1 MKYAG
6 MIVQMAEA
14 IERKY
19 GPGACDEIMDFVY
32 RFTKRLASN
41 WLGLSESK

>member
-14 IERKY
+14 IEKKY
-19 GPGACDEIMDFVY
+19 GSGASDEIMDFVY
-32 RFTKRLASN
+32 RFTKRLIAN
-41 WLGLSESK
+41 WLGRYED